1 MVVALVVVGPKD
13 LPKIMRTL
21 GRWTGQLR
29 AMAEQFRKNFDDM
42 ARESDLEEL
51 RQQVAALK
59 DERPLADL
67 HDAGIVESRTGA
79 GRKEVSAAPFASRE
93 VRARHLPQRGRIKDS
108 CERRTLS
115 SPLGEVFSRSETE
128 GA

>member
-1 MVVALVVVGPKD
+1 MTDLSWSHLLILMVVALVVVGPKD

-42 ARESDLEEL
+42 ARESELEEL
-51 RQQVAALK
+51 RAQVQALK

-67 HDAGIVESRTGA
+67 HEATIGNLEQ
-79 GRKEVSAAPFASRE
+79 APS
-93 VRARHLPQRGRIKDS
+93 
-108 CERRTLS
+108 TL
-115 SPLGEVFSRSETE
+115 EKK
-128 GA
+128 